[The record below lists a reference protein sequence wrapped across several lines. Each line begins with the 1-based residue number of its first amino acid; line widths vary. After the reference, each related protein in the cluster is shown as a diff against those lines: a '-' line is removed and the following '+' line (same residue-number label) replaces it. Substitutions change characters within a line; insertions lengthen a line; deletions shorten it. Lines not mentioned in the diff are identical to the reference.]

1 MASRITK
8 VGHLNCGDPLADP
21 ALGEAIGPK
30 DHHSE
35 GVFFLAWIELHQSVV
50 THRKTLAFADALD
63 IEPVYALGHLVSV
76 WLWALDNAP
85 DGTLESVSD
94 KVLARAAQWTGDPSA
109 LRPALVTAK
118 YLDENG
124 ALHDWD
130 DYAGKLL
137 DQRRANAQRQRAFR
151 GRVRGASDLE
161 LWDRDGGKC
170 RYCAVKVALDKMTA
184 DHVIPLSQGGLGGL
198 ENLVTACGPCNQR
211 KNNRTPEQARMPLLP
226 IVSNATVTRTSRTYN
241 AATVQNSTVPNR
253 TEPKEGIP
261 EPLLKAQDVLVPFVT
276 RGFIPDRD
284 NLLKVGTSYPN
295 LDLDL
300 EFRKLADWLRD
311 PKNRKEQCSW
321 RRIFN
326 WLKRAEEYRQSHAH
340 KNGTVEYPP
349 PPVTEPL
356 NGSDLSQVF
365 ANARRTLALG
375 PTA

>member
-1 MASRITK
+1 MAW
-8 VGHLNCGDPLADP
+8 L
-21 ALGEAIGPK
+21 
-30 DHHSE
+30 
-35 GVFFLAWIELHQSVV
+35 ELHQSAV
-50 THRKTLAFADALD
+50 THRKTLALADALD
-63 IEPVYALGHLVSV
+63 IEPVQALGHMASM

-85 DGTLESVSD
+85 DGSLKAVTD
-94 KVLARAAQWTGDPSA
+94 RTLARAAQWTGDPA
-109 LRPALVTAK
+109 AFRAALVSAELLEK
-118 YLDENG
+118 HG

-130 DYAGKLL
+130 DYVGKLI
-137 DQRRANAQRQRAFR
+137 DQRSANTRRQREWR
-151 GRVRGASDLE
+151 
-161 LWDRDGGKC
+161 
-170 RYCAVKVALDKMTA
+170 
-184 DHVIPLSQGGLGGL
+184 
-198 ENLVTACGPCNQR
+198 QR
-211 KNNRTPEQARMPLLP
+211 KTVTSQSPEQPTNGYVTVTSPLR
-226 IVSNATVTRTSRTYN
+226 NAATVPNR
-241 AATVQNSTVPNR
+241 TVQNST
-253 TEPKEGIP
+253 EPREDEGNKPPIP

-340 KNGTVEYPP
+340 KNGAIEYPP

-356 NGSDLSQVF
+356 NGDLSQVF

-375 PTA
+375 STA